1 MGSRAVRFCYFIPHR
16 TAEGKELS
24 VVQRDDMPNSKED
37 CLRQYLQVTEVKDYI
52 SFSGIFKRD

>member
-24 VVQRDDMPNSKED
+24 VVQREDMPNSKEKR
-37 CLRQYLQVTEVKDYI
+37 LRQYLKVTRSKGLHF
-52 SFSGIFKRD
+52 FSGIFKRD